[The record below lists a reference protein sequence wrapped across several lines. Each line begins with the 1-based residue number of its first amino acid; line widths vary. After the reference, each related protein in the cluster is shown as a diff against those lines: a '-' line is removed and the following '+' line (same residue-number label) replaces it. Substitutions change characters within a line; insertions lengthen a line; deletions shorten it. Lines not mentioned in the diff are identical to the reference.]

1 MVPVVGVQVLPL
13 FGLSLLAN
21 ELKIQVQ
28 LI

>member
-21 ELKIQVQ
+21 ELKILAQ
-28 LI
+28 LM